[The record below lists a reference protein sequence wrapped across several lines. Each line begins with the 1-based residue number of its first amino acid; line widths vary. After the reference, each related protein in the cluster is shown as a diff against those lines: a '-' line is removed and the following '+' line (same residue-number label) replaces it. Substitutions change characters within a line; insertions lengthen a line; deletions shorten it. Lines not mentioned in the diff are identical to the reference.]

1 MNEALKE
8 DYFTL
13 ARRLEETNRL
23 GGIMG
28 ILHWDQEVIMPAG
41 ASESRAQ
48 QIGALAG
55 ILHEKSTHPEMGKL
69 LDRLPHADENGF
81 DSFEWCNIREARR
94 EFDMATR
101 IPKKLV
107 TELAELSS
115 RAHQVWVKARAE
127 NRFSD
132 FAPVLKRLI
141 DLKIKWADHVFPH
154 MQAYDANIDIY
165 ERGTTQQDI
174 TPVFD
179 QLKAELIP
187 LIKAI
192 KESGYHPDTDFL
204 SGQFPI
210 EKQEA
215 LGRKISEEMGFQ
227 FDKGRMD
234 VSVHPFCGGSHP
246 TDVRITTRYRTDNFV
261 ESLYAVIHETGHG
274 LYEQGRMQKGRDL
287 PVSEALTMG
296 IHESQSLFWERMIA
310 QGKPFCTHYL
320 PLLAETFPQNFKDV
334 TPEKLYEAVNVSQ
347 PSLIRVE
354 ADEVTYPMHVILRY
368 ELEKGLFDGSIQ
380 VEDLP
385 KLWNSKMVEY
395 LGVEPPTDTLGVL
408 QDTHWSGGAFGYFPS
423 YTLGAIYASQF
434 YQALLQ
440 AKPDAEKQVEA
451 GNLASV
457 KDWLGIN
464 IHQQGRLL
472 SVPALVKQ
480 VTGEELNPQ
489 SFLDYLKSKYQK
501 IYRLN

>member
-1 MNEALKE
+1 MDKGLKE
-8 DYFTL
+8 DYFSL
-13 ARRLEETNRL
+13 VRLLEENNRL

-28 ILHWDQEVIMPAG
+28 ILYWDQEVIMPEG

-48 QIGALAG
+48 QVGTLAG
-55 ILHEKSTHPEMGKL
+55 ILHEKTTHPEMGKL
-69 LDRLPHADENGF
+69 LDRLPRATRNGF
-81 DSFEWCNIREARR
+81 TAFEWCNIREARR
-94 EFDMATR
+94 DFDMATR
-101 IPKKLV
+101 IPKTLV

-115 RAHQVWVKARAE
+115 RAHRVWVKARAE

-132 FAPVLKRLI
+132 FAMVLKRLV
-141 DLKIKWADHVFPH
+141 DLKIKWAGYVFPDL
-154 MQAYDANIDIY
+154 QPYDANIDIY
-165 ERGTTQQDI
+165 ERGTTQKDI

-179 QLKAELIP
+179 KLKAELIP
-187 LIKAI
+187 LLKSIQ
-192 KESGYHPDTDFL
+192 ESGYQPDTNFL
-204 SGQFPI
+204 SGHFPI

-234 VSVHPFCGGSHP
+234 ISVHPFCGGSHP

-274 LYEQGRMQKGRDL
+274 LYEQGRMQNGRDL
-287 PVSEALTMG
+287 PVSDALTMG

-310 QGKPFCTHYL
+310 QGRPFCTHYL
-320 PLLAETFPQNFKDV
+320 PLFAKTFPKNFKGV
-334 TPEKLYEAVNVSQ
+334 TPEMFYEAINVSQ

-385 KLWNSKMVEY
+385 ELWNAKMKEY

-434 YQALLQ
+434 YQALIQ
-440 AKPDAEKQVEA
+440 AKSGIEKQVEA
-451 GNLASV
+451 GNLTPV
-457 KDWLGIN
+457 RDWLGIQ

-480 VTGEELNPQ
+480 VTGENLNPEI
-489 SFLDYLKSKYQK
+489 FLNYLKNKYRQ